1 MKSTSQVYN
10 IVTSTTPEYLE
21 GVIALN
27 NSLHINFPN
36 SKLTVLTYAKG
47 TNIVKI
53 LNKVAPDI
61 SVIEEAKM
69 LGPIIAEGVLREGL
83 PIGPDMYSRL
93 LIPKYLSGKVF
104 YVDADC
110 LVLQPLDELW
120 ELDLHG
126 YASASVYRPDIDWE
140 GGHLYD
146 DMGSGTVFMDC
157 DKWNK
162 LGLTE
167 QCFKI
172 MEDHLSGDLVRDF
185 HVNVESVISYA
196 HQGNFIHLP
205 STYQNLAYYGTLCKE
220 DKIIHYGG
228 PKPWMQKD
236 TKAPLNY
243 KELWQAY
250 YVNNLDKIKLE
261 TAKLPERRE
270 QNMKLWRK
278 I

>member
-1 MKSTSQVYN
+1 MKATSQVYDV
-10 IVTSTTPEYLE
+10 VTSSTPEYLE

-27 NSLHINFPN
+27 NSLQLNFPN
-36 SKLTVLTYAKG
+36 SRLTVLAYPKG
-47 TNIVKI
+47 TNMIKI
-53 LNKVAPDI
+53 LNKVAPNI
-61 SVIEEAKM
+61 QVIQEPEM
-69 LGPIIAEGVLREGL
+69 LGPIIAEGVIREGL

-93 LIPKYLSGKVF
+93 VIPKHMSGKVF

-110 LVLQPLDELW
+110 LVLQSLAEVW
-120 ELDLHG
+120 ELDLEG

-157 DKWNK
+157 DKWNEEN
-162 LGLTE
+162 LADF
-167 QCFKI
+167 CFKI
-172 MEDHLSGDLVRDF
+172 MKDHLSGELVRDF

-196 HQGNFIHLP
+196 HQGKFIHLP
-205 STYQNLAYYGTLCKE
+205 AIYQNLAYYGTLCRE

-236 TKAPLNY
+236 NKAPLNY
-243 KELWQAY
+243 KELWYAY
-250 YVNNLDKIKLE
+250 YTNNLNKIKLE
-261 TAKLPERRE
+261 TEKLPESRE
-270 QNMKLWRK
+270 HSMKLWRK